1 MTATATATA
10 AGTPAV
16 ANAAD
21 FDVMRRNAHSA
32 AVAFTVAE
40 AAADPTV
47 AGHYPGFPVLPGL
60 YLVEAVDRAVQEWAG
75 PAREVGLVAMDRCR
89 FRHPVHPG
97 DRVFAAAEVTE
108 TAEGLQVKGTVTT
121 NRGRVADLR
130 LRYRIAAGPAFIGP
144 G

>member
-1 MTATATATA
+1 MTAT
-10 AGTPAV
+10 GTQAV
-16 ANAAD
+16 ANTAD
-21 FDVMRRNAHSA
+21 LDVMRRGAHSA

-75 PAREVGLVAMDRCR
+75 PAHEVALAAMDRCR

-97 DRVFAAAEVTE
+97 DRVFVDVEITE
-108 TAEGLQVKGTVTT
+108 TPEGLRVKGRVAT

-130 LRYRIAAGPAFIGP
+130 LRYRTAAGPAFIGP